1 MLPSLKLAVWKPLKR
16 GQFGKGR
23 LPSTIF
29 RGSTWYHA
37 LQKSPPQGD
46 LGEIARNIT
55 TNIEKPFTQRERETW
70 LILARLHEI
79 FEPPFFSECLALIPK
94 FNVTGTFKNHA
105 KKSLKIHSFWLEAEQ
120 SKRHMFGPQ
129 LSFKRMGEIDVLS
142 IRSFLLLPF
151 EAWRCMALCK
161 SAGLKPRCCQTND
174 KMNGLVT
181 WKGSH
186 LKEKLVVFFSYH
198 HFSTGFVTFRQPKKL
213 SNKGSLF

>member
-70 LILARLHEI
+70 LILTRLHEI

-94 FNVTGTFKNHA
+94 FNVTGTFKNH
-105 KKSLKIHSFWLEAEQ
+105 KKNLQNPTAFDSRLNNRNATCLAPS
-120 SKRHMFGPQ
+120 
-129 LSFKRMGEIDVLS
+129 
-142 IRSFLLLPF
+142 
-151 EAWRCMALCK
+151 
-161 SAGLKPRCCQTND
+161 SASN
-174 KMNGLVT
+174 V
-181 WKGSH
+181 W
-186 LKEKLVVFFSYH
+186 EKLMYYRYEVSCCCRLRLDDAWHFASLQDSNLGVVKP
-198 HFSTGFVTFRQPKKL
+198 TKKWTVW
-213 SNKGSLF
+213 SPEKGAT